1 MWGLRKQGLK
11 CTDCGTNVH
20 KKCQEHVRDH
30 PNRPLRV
37 LVQYSYSVPDTVK
50 CLVYSTRTAY
60 PTRLNASYTILVQRD
75 TDTCHVRDW
84 LGRTPLPH
92 GHSYHHRA
100 RASRSSLTT
109 RLIVLPACLLRCCC
123 CCCVMLRSG
132 SAFVWCG
139 PSNAGAATCRA
150 WPHRIIIARCSRRD
164 PEGCKQ
170 VRAKCTPPHLR
181 AYTPAGDRR
190 PVSKLTRF

>member
-37 LVQYSYSVPDTVK
+37 LVQYSYSTRTAYPTRLNF
-50 CLVYSTRTAY
+50 LVYSTRTAY

-109 RLIVLPACLLRCCC
+109 RLIVLPACLLLLLLLLLLDSSFRFRI
-123 CCCVMLRSG
+123 CVVWTKQCWRSNLQ
-132 SAFVWCG
+132 SLASPHHHCSVQS
-139 PSNAGAATCRA
+139 PRPRRVQAGACQMYPAPPTRVYSCR
-150 WPHRIIIARCSRRD
+150 
-164 PEGCKQ
+164 
-170 VRAKCTPPHLR
+170 
-181 AYTPAGDRR
+181 
-190 PVSKLTRF
+190 